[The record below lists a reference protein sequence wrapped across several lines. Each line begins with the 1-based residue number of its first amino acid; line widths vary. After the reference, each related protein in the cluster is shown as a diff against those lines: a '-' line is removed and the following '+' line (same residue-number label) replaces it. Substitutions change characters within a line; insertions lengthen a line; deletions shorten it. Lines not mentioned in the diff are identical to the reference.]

1 MSEFEEVA
9 DVAEKMAPLII
20 IILAHLPIPLKGK
33 QTQQPSDQ
41 QMPST
46 DVAAIKEL
54 QESGFQV
61 AYYKGAAI
69 EVEAFE
75 LAQDKEADRLASNAL
90 NAVSMIDPDLD
101 WTKEDVDALDPEFLH
116 RWTLEASN
124 VSDDTLQMLWAK
136 LLEGELNSSGSV
148 SGDRMSIAR
157 DMNKARAEEFRLLC
171 SAALYNWDG
180 NPSIVV
186 GLGNP
191 GRNSLQPY
199 GLSYDVLMRLAHHR
213 LIVSDLTSLRT
224 ITGGTLGPIY
234 PVKHQGKSYALRASS
249 QLTTD
254 SSLDIRGILFTP
266 AGEEL
271 ARVVEQIPM
280 PECTQAMFED
290 LKKQGWDVIP
300 VSHAS

>member
-1 MSEFEEVA
+1 MNDIKEAA

-20 IILAHLPIPLKGK
+20 RILAHLRIRWEGK

-41 QMPST
+41 QTPST

-69 EVEAFE
+69 EVEAFQQ
-75 LAQDKEADRLASNAL
+75 AHDKEADRLASNAL
-90 NAVSMIDPDLD
+90 NAVSMMDPDLD

-124 VSDDTLQMLWAK
+124 VSDETLQLLWAK
-136 LLEGELNSSGSV
+136 LLEGELNTSGSV
-148 SGDRMSIAR
+148 SNDTMSIAR

-180 NPSIVV
+180 IPSIVV
-186 GLGNP
+186 GLGGP
-191 GRNSLQPY
+191 GGNSLQPY
-199 GLSYDVLMRLAHHR
+199 GLSYDVLMKLAHHR
-213 LIVSDLTSLRT
+213 LIVNDMNSFRT
-224 ITGGTLGPIY
+224 ISGSSLGPIY
-234 PVKHQGKSYALRASS
+234 PVKHQGKFFVLRPSP
-249 QLTTD
+249 QNDTV
-254 SSLDIRGILFTP
+254 SSLQIKGILFTP

-271 ARVVEQIPM
+271 ARVVEHIPM
-280 PECTQAMFED
+280 PKYTQAMIED
-290 LKKQGWDVIP
+290 LKKAGWDVLP
-300 VSHAS
+300 VHDAS